1 MSVSSFLTPVTGG
14 RMSGQIVNQI
24 SDLIRKGQLRP
35 GDRLPAERE
44 LVSTFGVSRVTVRDA
59 LRVLEVMGLVE
70 IRVGSAGGAFVT
82 TPTPDV
88 IGETLSN
95 MLVMRSFEPE
105 QIAEV
110 RLVIE
115 LGIFALVVER
125 ITDEDIAD
133 LRQMCVESKR
143 KLRTG
148 GYDTQLSMA
157 FHSRLAEAAHNPAI
171 SMLSESFSGPLAMG
185 AMRSKEV
192 RRNAH
197 KKTVEEH
204 TEIVD
209 ALEAGDADRA
219 RLTLIAHLLRGRTA
233 ADGTERLLGRAVQAN
248 R

>member
-1 MSVSSFLTPVTGG
+1 
-14 RMSGQIVNQI
+14 MSGQIVNQI
-24 SDLIRKGQLRP
+24 SDLIRKGQLKP

-44 LVSTFGVSRVTVRDA
+44 LVTTFGVSRVTVRDA

-115 LGIFALVVER
+115 LGIFALVIER

-133 LRQMCVESKR
+133 LRQMCAESKR
-143 KLRTG
+143 KLSAG
-148 GYDTQLSMA
+148 EYDTKLSMA
-157 FHSRLAEAAHNPAI
+157 FHGRLAAAAHNPAI

-197 KKTVEEH
+197 KKTVDEH
-204 TEIVD
+204 NEIVN
-209 ALEAGDADRA
+209 ALAAGDADRA
-219 RLTLIAHLLRGRTA
+219 RATLIAHLLRGRDA
-233 ADGTERLLGRAVQAN
+233 ADGTQRLLGAGSR
-248 R
+248 RR